1 VATTVLSSLAPERR
15 PRLPAGPLIRATYAN
30 LRSSPRLVLR
40 LLAPWYFVVVAI
52 AAIRLAIGHWLGFGS
67 HYDAWLSQLASGA
80 AFLGGF
86 FIALHWNRVILVR
99 KGVPQARI
107 FSLRALRFLA
117 MLAVAA
123 ALVLLFGAA
132 AVGSLAILGDWR
144 ALSSIHLGLL
154 LLIALMFAAARLVPV
169 LALASV
175 DYPGS
180 ELLQAL
186 RLTRGQSLTLF
197 QGVFAVAIPALLLRG
212 VMLLLA
218 FMIGHPVAT
227 IAFDVLATGFTFLA
241 VTLAST
247 FGALAYVV
255 LADHRP

>member
-1 VATTVLSSLAPERR
+1 MSTTALASLAPDRR

-30 LRSSPRLVLR
+30 LRSSPKLVLR
-40 LLAPWYFVVVAI
+40 LLAPWYFVVVVV
-52 AAIRLAIGHWLGFGS
+52 AAIRLVGHWTGFGVG
-67 HYDAWLSQLASGA
+67 YDAWLTKLAAGA

-86 FIALHWNRVILVR
+86 FIMVHWNRVILVR

-107 FSLRALRFLA
+107 LSLRALRFLA
-117 MLAVAA
+117 MLAVSA

-132 AVGSLAILGDWR
+132 AVGSLAILGDLR
-144 ALSSIHLGLL
+144 ALSTIHLGLL

-175 DYPGS
+175 DYRGS
-180 ELLQAL
+180 ELIQAI

-197 QGVFAVAIPALLLRG
+197 QGVFAVAVPALLLRG

-218 FMIGHPVAT
+218 FLIGHPVAA

-247 FGALAYVV
+247 FGALAYVA